1 MLFKSPVY
9 SQASGSIAG
18 ITYSR
23 NRGGMY
29 ARARAIPTDPASA
42 FQLANRNNMT
52 DLVDAWIGIVSPAQ
66 RAAWKTYGD
75 NVAMTNRL
83 GETVFLTGQQ
93 HYVRSNLP
101 RLQIEFPRIDDAPT
115 IFDLG
120 QHTTPTVQ
128 YAYDTPSVVIAFEET
143 DVWCDE
149 DATALIIFAS
159 REQNPTINF
168 FQGPYRLA
176 GTIDGDSVSPPTSP
190 QIIAS
195 PFAYNIGN
203 QAFARARITRADGR
217 LSANIDLAGTIIVA
231 AP

>member
-29 ARARAIPTDPASA
+29 ARARAIPTDPASV

-52 DLVDAWIGIVSPAQ
+52 TLVSDWTETLTPTQ

-101 RLQIEFPRIDDAPT
+101 RLQIGFPRVDDAPT

-120 QHTTPTVQ
+120 QHTIPTVTF
-128 YAYDTPSVVIAFEET
+128 AYDTPSVVIAFEET

-159 REQNPTINF
+159 REQNPSVNF

-195 PFAYNIGN
+195 PFAYNAGN
-203 QAFARARITRADGR
+203 AAFVRARLTRADGR
-217 LSANIDLAGTIIVA
+217 LSANIDLGGTIITT